1 MVLARLHR
9 STGNLFLKL
18 VTKNDRWTLLFIA
31 MGYLGAA
38 TFYSYLIGI
47 NVNRQIFCLTCPHI
61 DSVAPPVPQFFQR
74 TLTFGTLNA
83 FFLLVVGWMVILLVR
98 LTKRLFAKRNIG

>member
-1 MVLARLHR
+1 M
-9 STGNLFLKL
+9 KL

-31 MGYLGAA
+31 LGYLGAA

-47 NVNRQIFCLTCPHI
+47 DANRQIFCLVCPHI

-74 TLTFGTLNA
+74 TLVIGTLNA
-83 FFLLVVGWMVILLVR
+83 FFLLVVGWMVIFLVR
-98 LTKRLFAKRNIG
+98 LTKRLFAKRNIA